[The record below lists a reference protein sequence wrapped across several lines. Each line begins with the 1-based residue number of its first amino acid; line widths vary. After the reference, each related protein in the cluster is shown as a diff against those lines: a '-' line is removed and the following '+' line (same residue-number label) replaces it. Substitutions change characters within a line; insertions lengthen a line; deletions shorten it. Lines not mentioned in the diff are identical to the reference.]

1 MAADGAAVSDRRWH
15 VLVGTVP
22 PSRTEFETSRQ
33 DEAQDY
39 LTRAYGPVVRTRR
52 RVPGYR
58 LQHTRL
64 DAAAFAIDAVFL
76 TDADFVVEPLG
87 SLMVTRLNSGRIGQT
102 TGGANYRLGA
112 GDVFLLAQPD
122 RAYAS
127 QWREADTT
135 SLLLQ
140 PALLSQVAG
149 AEGPLRFSGPQP
161 ADPAAAAHFS
171 ATLTHITDN
180 LLSNP
185 EAAAQP
191 LVIGNAGRLLAASA
205 LVTFPRAVAEPSLQD
220 TRDATPETLRR
231 AMIFIDENAQH
242 SLTITDI
249 ALAVRVTPR
258 ALQYAFRRH
267 LGTTPMHY
275 LRRVRLAHAHR
286 DLRSAPP
293 GTTVTTI
300 AARWG
305 FLHPGRF
312 ATYYREAYGQSP
324 HEVLSN

>member
-1 MAADGAAVSDRRWH
+1 VP
-15 VLVGTVP
+15 VP

-39 LTRAYGPVVRTRR
+39 LNRAYGPVVRTHR

-58 LQHTRL
+58 LRHTRL
-64 DAAAFAIDAVFL
+64 DATAFAIDAVFL

-87 SLMVTRLNSGRIGQT
+87 SLMVTRLNAGRIGQT
-102 TGGANYRLGA
+102 TDGTTYRHGA
-112 GDVFLLAQPD
+112 GDVFLLTQPD
-122 RAYAS
+122 LAYAS
-127 QWREADTT
+127 QWREADAT
-135 SLLLQ
+135 SLLLN

-149 AEGPLRFSGPQP
+149 AEGPLRFSGPRP

-180 LLSNP
+180 LLTNP

-205 LVTFPRAVAEPSLQD
+205 LVTFPRTMLSPSLQD

-231 AMIFIDENAQH
+231 AMIFIDENAQNN
-242 SLTITDI
+242 LTVTDI
-249 ALAVRVTPR
+249 AVAAHVTPR

-267 LGTTPMHY
+267 KGTTPMLY

-286 DLRSAPP
+286 DLQTAPP

-300 AARWG
+300 ATRWG

-312 ATYYREAYGQSP
+312 ATYYREIYGRSP
-324 HEVLSN
+324 HEVLSVR